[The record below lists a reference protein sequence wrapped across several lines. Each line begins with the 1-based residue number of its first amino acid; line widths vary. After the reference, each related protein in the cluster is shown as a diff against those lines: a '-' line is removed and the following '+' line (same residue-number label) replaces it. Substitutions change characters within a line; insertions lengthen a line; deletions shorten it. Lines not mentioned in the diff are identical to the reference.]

1 MPAARPRLRDLGIAI
16 GTEPTGPLNAITDVP
31 GVRVGHTT
39 VIHGEG
45 ALRVGEGPARTGVTA
60 IHPHEGSAFTA
71 TVPAAIAVLNGAG
84 EITGRSQVDEW
95 GILESPI
102 LVTNTLSVG
111 TVHRGA
117 IDWLVAHEPTLGQQ
131 DFAIPVI
138 AETYDGVLNDIAGQ
152 HVTTAHTFAALD
164 GATSGPVAEG
174 NVGGGTGMLL
184 FGFKGGIGTSSRLV
198 TVAKKGYTVGVLVQG
213 NFGRRPHLLVDGV
226 PVGREIT
233 DLGLELHP
241 TAPPRDERKEGS
253 IIVVIATD
261 APLSDRQLA
270 RLCRRGMLGIGR
282 VGGIAGNSSGDLL
295 LAFSNAP
302 EVRVP
307 RRPPTDDAGV
317 VDPLLVTPRL
327 YDGLLDPLFAAVI
340 DATAEAI
347 LNALVAAETLT
358 GRDGNTAHA
367 LPHDRLRAIMQRYGR
382 LGDTS
387 PDAGNRSRRA

>member
-1 MPAARPRLRDLGIAI
+1 LIAMPATRPRLRDLGITI
-16 GTEPTGPLNAITDVP
+16 GTGPTGPLNAITDVP

-39 VIHGEG
+39 VIHGDG
-45 ALRVGEGPARTGVTA
+45 AMRVGEGPARTGVTA

-102 LVTNTLSVG
+102 LITNTLSVG

-131 DFAIPVI
+131 DFAIPVV
-138 AETYDGVLNDIAGQ
+138 AETYDGNLNDIAGQ
-152 HVTTAHTFAALD
+152 HVTVAHTLAALD
-164 GATSGPVAEG
+164 NAASGPVAEG
-174 NVGGGTGMLL
+174 NVGGGTGMML
-184 FGFKGGIGTSSRLV
+184 FGFKGGIGTSSRRVPL
-198 TVAKKGYTVGVLVQG
+198 AAREYTVGVLVQG

-233 DLGLELHP
+233 DLLPEQFPPAP
-241 TAPPRDERKEGS
+241 TGDERKEGS

-282 VGGIAGNSSGDLL
+282 VGGIAGHSSGDLL

-307 RRPPTDDAGV
+307 RRAPENAAGEV
-317 VDPLLVTPRL
+317 EPLLVTPRL
-327 YDGLLDPLFAAVI
+327 YDGLLDPIFAATI

-347 LNALVAAETLT
+347 LNALVAAETMT
-358 GRDGNTAHA
+358 GRDGNTARA
-367 LPHDRLRAIMQRYGR
+367 LPHDRLRAIMQRHGR

-387 PDAGNRSRRA
+387 PEAGN

>member
-1 MPAARPRLRDLGIAI
+1 MPTARPRLRDLGIAI

-102 LVTNTLSVG
+102 LITNTLSVG

-131 DFAIPVI
+131 DFAIPVV

-184 FGFKGGIGTSSRLV
+184 FGFKGGIGTSSRRVPL
-198 TVAKKGYTVGVLVQG
+198 AGRQYTVGVLVQG

-241 TAPPRDERKEGS
+241 TTPPRDERKEGS

-307 RRPPTDDAGV
+307 RRPPTDEAGV

-327 YDGLLDPLFAAVI
+327 YDGLLDPLFAAVV
-340 DATAEAI
+340 DTTAEAI

-358 GRDGNTAHA
+358 GREGNTAHA

-387 PDAGNRSRRA
+387 PDARN

>member
-1 MPAARPRLRDLGIAI
+1 MPATRPRLRDLGITI

-39 VIHGEG
+39 VIHGAG
-45 ALRVGEGPARTGVTA
+45 ALRVGAGPARTGVTA

-84 EITGRSQVDEW
+84 EITGRSQIDEW

-102 LVTNTLSVG
+102 LITNTLSVG

-131 DFAIPVI
+131 DFAIPVV
-138 AETYDGVLNDIAGQ
+138 AETYDGYLNDIAGQ
-152 HVTTAHTFAALD
+152 HVTVAHTLAALD
-164 GATSGPVAEG
+164 GATGGPVAEG

-184 FGFKGGIGTSSRLV
+184 FGFKGGIGTSSRRVPL
-198 TVAKKGYTVGVLVQG
+198 AGRQYTVGVLVQG

-233 DLGLELHP
+233 DLGMDLHP
-241 TAPPRDERKEGS
+241 TAPPSDERKEGS

-282 VGGIAGNSSGDLL
+282 VGGIAGHSSGDLL

-307 RRPPTDDAGV
+307 RRPPMDEAGV

-327 YDGLLDPLFAAVI
+327 YDGLLDPIFAAVI

-347 LNALVAAETLT
+347 LNALVAAETMT
-358 GRDGNTAHA
+358 GRDGNTAHT
-367 LPHDRLRAIMQRYGR
+367 LPHDRLRAIMRRHGR

-387 PDAGNRSRRA
+387 PDAGD